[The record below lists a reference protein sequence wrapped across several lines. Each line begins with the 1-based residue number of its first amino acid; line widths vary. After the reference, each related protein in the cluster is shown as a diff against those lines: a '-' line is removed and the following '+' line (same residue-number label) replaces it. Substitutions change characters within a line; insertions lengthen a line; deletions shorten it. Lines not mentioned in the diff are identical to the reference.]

1 VFCVRHEANATSYRM
16 RQVVAARDLRDKR
29 TSERPKPRQD
39 QWEDLGE
46 VSLRRGEGDR
56 AAVRNAAEWRLH
68 SFLSSTPY
76 FDIRDKRISERFCQ
90 GLECAAHSNTTQHN
104 TTTQQNQNYL
114 NFKNGRALSSLLSLT
129 LFACSIITT
138 ALILERERCIR
149 FRCMG
154 GGERW
159 WRRAFASTAT

>member
-1 VFCVRHEANATSYRM
+1 VFCVRHEADATSYRM

-39 QWEDLGE
+39 LWEDLGE

-76 FDIRDKRISERFCQ
+76 FDIRGKRISERFCQ
-90 GLECAAHSNTTQHN
+90 GLGMRSTQQHN

-114 NFKNGRALSSLLSLT
+114 NFKK
-129 LFACSIITT
+129 
-138 ALILERERCIR
+138 
-149 FRCMG
+149 
-154 GGERW
+154 
-159 WRRAFASTAT
+159 